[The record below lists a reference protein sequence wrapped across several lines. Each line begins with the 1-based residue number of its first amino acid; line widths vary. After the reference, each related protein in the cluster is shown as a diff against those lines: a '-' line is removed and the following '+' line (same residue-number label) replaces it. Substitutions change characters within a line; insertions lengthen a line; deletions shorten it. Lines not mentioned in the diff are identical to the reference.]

1 MQPDDRPSFEP
12 ADLGTLEDAVAIA
25 NIPTLIPVL
34 VQLTGDERWL
44 GEPFLPR
51 PGVGTDD
58 NDDGGLPE
66 DVQREI
72 RGAAVDAIAGWMRG
86 RPYALPEPSEEM
98 LLRMLSVSMG
108 ERIPDE
114 YGPML
119 RQVLGLGPDETPHAR
134 DTDVT
139 PPPGFRVAIV
149 GAGAAGIAMAV
160 ELGRLGVEYTVF
172 ERAESIG
179 GTWWYNRYP
188 GCGVDTPSHLY
199 CFSFYDHYDWPH
211 YFSMR
216 DTLHEYLEQVAS
228 DLGIRPH
235 VRLRTEVLSARYRE
249 ARQGW
254 DVEVRAPDGSGET
267 YHADVLISA
276 VGAFNRPVWPPGLEA
291 FAGERAH
298 TAQWPEDLDLTG
310 KRVAVIGNGASA
322 MQLVPAIVGQPAHTF
337 IFQRSPHWVLPF
349 DKLHKRVPDPLRWLF
364 RKVPLYRLWYRT
376 RLFWN
381 YNDKLHRTLQRDP
394 QWPHQERSLN
404 ATNDYFRRLMTDYIV
419 AELGDRQDLLP
430 KVLPTYPPFGK
441 RILFDNGW
449 YRALR
454 RDDVTLVAEG
464 AVGARPDAIIGG
476 DGVEYEVDVVIAA
489 TGFDVVRFLSTY
501 DLIGR
506 SGRSIRELWNDDD
519 PRAYLGTV
527 VPDLP
532 NFFCLYGPNLQPGHG
547 GSFLLTLE
555 RQARYVR
562 RVLEEMFRRGLGSVE
577 CRRDVHDRYNAEV
590 DAAHE
595 RMVWTHPGMSTYYR
609 NSRGRVVVNSPWRN
623 VDFWHLTREPD
634 MDDYITEP
642 RRATSE
648 ASSSAGSA
656 RSG

>member
-1 MQPDDRPSFEP
+1 MHPHDGPSLDT
-12 ADLGTLEDAVAIA
+12 ADLGVLRDAVTIA

-34 VQLTGDERWL
+34 VQLTGDQRWL
-44 GEPFLPR
+44 DERFRPR

-66 DVQREI
+66 EVQREI
-72 RGAAVDAIAGWMRG
+72 RDAAVDAIAAWLGG
-86 RPYALPEPSEEM
+86 RECALPEPSEQV
-98 LLRMLSVSMG
+98 LLRLLSVSMG

-119 RQVLGLGPDETPHAR
+119 RQVFGLQPDEAGRSPELTSPP
-134 DTDVT
+134 DV
-139 PPPGFRVAIV
+139 RVAIV
-149 GAGAAGIAMAV
+149 GAGAAGIAMAH
-160 ELGRLGVEYTVF
+160 ELGKLGVEYTIF

-199 CFSFYDHYDWPH
+199 CFSFYDDYDWPH
-211 YFSMR
+211 YFSQR
-216 DTLHEYLEQVAS
+216 DTLHQYLERVAF
-228 DLGIRPH
+228 DLGIKQH
-235 VRLRTEVLSARYRE
+235 VRLRTEMLSARYRDE
-249 ARQGW
+249 LQGW
-254 DVEVRAPDGSGET
+254 ELQVRNALGAVETHR
-267 YHADVLISA
+267 ADVLISA
-276 VGAFNRPVWPPGLEA
+276 VGAFNRPSWPRGLEA

-298 TAQWPEDLDLTG
+298 TAQWPADIDLSG

-322 MQLVPAIVGQPAHTF
+322 MQLVPAIVGQPSHTY

-349 DKLHKRVPDPLRWLF
+349 DKLHKRVPDALRWLF
-364 RKVPLYRLWYRT
+364 HRVPLYRLWYRT

-394 QWPHQERSLN
+394 KWPHPDRSLN
-404 ATNDYFRRLMTDYIV
+404 ATNDHFRRLMTDYIV
-419 AELGDRQDLLP
+419 AELGERQDLLP

-449 YRALR
+449 YRALK
-454 RDDVTLVAEG
+454 RDDVTLVTDG
-464 AVGARPDAIIGG
+464 AVGARPNAVIGG
-476 DGVEYEVDVVIAA
+476 DGTEYEVDVVIAA
-489 TGFDVVRFLSTY
+489 TGFDVVRFLATMN
-501 DLIGR
+501 IVGR
-506 SGRSIRELWNDDD
+506 SGRSVRELWDDDD

-555 RQARYVR
+555 RQAQYVR
-562 RVLEEMFRRGLGSVE
+562 RILEEMRRRDLGSVE

-642 RRATSE
+642 RRARIET
-648 ASSSAGSA
+648 SSSNGSTPPE
-656 RSG
+656 